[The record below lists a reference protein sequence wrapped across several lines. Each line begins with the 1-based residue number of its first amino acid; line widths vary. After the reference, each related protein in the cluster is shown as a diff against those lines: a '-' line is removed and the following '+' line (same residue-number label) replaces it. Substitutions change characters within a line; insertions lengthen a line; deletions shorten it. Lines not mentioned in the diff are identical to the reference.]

1 MYLQRL
7 AAAGPHHLPAAA
19 CPHYNSPQEIKL
31 PAAVGRM
38 TTADPT
44 DAHRTGF
51 VMIKLW
57 AICRN
62 TFTQTIRQPI
72 FVILVILTYGLLMVG
87 FLLSTWTMS
96 PSGEHQVTDQKL
108 MINLGLSTL
117 LTTGMLLAVFSAS
130 SVLAREIDDRTAM
143 TVISKPV
150 SRATFVIG
158 KFAGVALAVTLAF
171 YLCALGLLMLVRHG
185 VLSAAS
191 DPIDWPVIV
200 LGVGAL
206 VTSFTVAMIGNFVF
220 GWHFTSAVTWTQA
233 ILMSAALAVI
243 AFVGKEWKLVPFWQD
258 IGGQILLAMLTIYMA
273 VLLLTAVAVAA
284 STRLGQ
290 ISTLL
295 VCIGVAVV
303 GGYHQLLLSRLGESN
318 VVVKLLGAAAPDTR
332 YFLMME
338 ALMRDR
344 PIPPA
349 FLAAAAGYAA
359 LLIAAALAVGAAM
372 FQTRQLEP
380 TPTASG
386 PTGVN
391 MLAGGGRVVAA
402 IMALVGV
409 ITLADWRQ
417 FGTGTI
423 ILAGGLLAAAVVVWL
438 VAGMFGRGIA
448 WSYWLV
454 LAGAVA
460 ALAVCVVTVFLPD
473 TSAWLAERLDR
484 PRLAGAAALCAAAV
498 LICLLPRTRRHFASF
513 PAD

>member
-1 MYLQRL
+1 
-7 AAAGPHHLPAAA
+7 
-19 CPHYNSPQEIKL
+19 
-31 PAAVGRM
+31 
-38 TTADPT
+38 
-44 DAHRTGF
+44 
-51 VMIKLW
+51 MIKLW

-72 FVILVILTYGLLMVG
+72 FVILVLLTYGLLVVG

-96 PSGEHQVTDQKL
+96 PTGDHQTTDQKL

-150 SRATFVIG
+150 PRATFVVG

-171 YLCALGLLMLVRHG
+171 YVCSLGLLMLVRHG

-191 DPIDWPVIV
+191 DPVDWPVIV

-206 VTSFTVAMIGNFVF
+206 VTSFVVAMVGNFVF
-220 GWHFTSAVTWTQA
+220 GWHFTSAVTWTQM

-243 AFVGKEWKLVPFWQD
+243 AFVGKGWTLVPFWQG
-258 IGGQILLAMLTIYMA
+258 IGVQILLAMLTIYLA
-273 VLLLTAVAVAA
+273 VLLLTAVAIAA

-290 ISTLL
+290 IPTLL

-303 GGYHQLLLSRLGESN
+303 GGYHQLLLSRLGETN
-318 VVVKLLGAAAPDTR
+318 VLVKVIGAVTPDTR

-338 ALMRDR
+338 ALMRDK
-344 PIPPA
+344 PIPPG

-359 LLIAAALAVGAAM
+359 LLISATLAVGAGL

-380 TPTASG
+380 SPTASG
-386 PTGVN
+386 PMGVN

-402 IMALVGV
+402 VMALVGA
-409 ITLADWRQ
+409 IMLADWRQ
-417 FGTGTI
+417 FSAEAI
-423 ILAGGLLAAAVVVWL
+423 ILAGGLVVAAVAVWL
-438 VAGMFGRGIA
+438 LAGMFGRGAA

-454 LAGAVA
+454 LVGALA
-460 ALAVCVVTVFLPD
+460 ALAACAGAIFLPD
-473 TSAWLAERLDR
+473 TMAWLAKRLDQ
-484 PRLAGAAALCAAAV
+484 PHLAGAAAVCAAAV